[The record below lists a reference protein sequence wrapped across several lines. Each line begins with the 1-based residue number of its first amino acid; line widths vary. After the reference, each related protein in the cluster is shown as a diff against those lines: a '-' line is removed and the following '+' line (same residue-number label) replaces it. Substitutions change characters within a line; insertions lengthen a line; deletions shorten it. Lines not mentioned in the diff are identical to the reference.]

1 LRDAEIEP
9 DVAFDYDRLGVVYSY
24 LQEDAKAEE
33 NFKRALKLDAHLS
46 SSDFGLAR
54 VYQREGK
61 FSLALGAVD
70 AALRMDVNNANL
82 HNLKG
87 QILMRMGKTVE
98 AQAEL
103 QTATK
108 LLNASR
114 ERRHNELNEGALP
127 QPELTAEP
135 NVQ

>member
-1 LRDAEIEP
+1 
-9 DVAFDYDRLGVVYSY
+9 
-24 LQEDAKAEE
+24 
-33 NFKRALKLDAHLS
+33 
-46 SSDFGLAR
+46 LAR

-70 AALRMDVNNANL
+70 AALRMDADNPNY

-87 QILMRMGKTVE
+87 QILMRLVKAEE
-98 AQAEL
+98 AQKEL
-103 QTATK
+103 QTATA

-127 QPELTAEP
+127 SPELSVEP
-135 NVQ
+135 KVQ